1 MKKKYLITGGAGF
14 IGSHLTEKLL
24 KEGNQVTVIDDLSTG
39 NMKNL
44 EDYIDNENLELV
56 IDTILND
63 SLMEKLITETDEI
76 FHLASSVGVELI
88 MKNPVHTIENI
99 FQGTAVVFKYA
110 SKYRKKVLLTST
122 SEVYGKSTD
131 VPFRE
136 DGDRVEGPT
145 TINRWAYAN
154 AKSLDE
160 FLALAYFKTSKLPV
174 VVVRLFNTVGPR
186 QSGEYGM
193 VIPKMINAG
202 LNKNNIQVYGD
213 GMQTRCFCHV
223 RDVINALCMLMN
235 TKESYGEVINVGSNA
250 EISMLKLAE
259 LIGSTLD
266 NNSKI
271 SLVSYDEIYPNG
283 GFEDMKRRVPSIDK
297 IAKLINWKPSI
308 SLEEIVKDVIIY
320 QKVVQNN

>member
-1 MKKKYLITGGAGF
+1 MKKKYLVTGGAGF

-24 KEGNQVTVIDDLSTG
+24 REGNKVTIIDDLSTG
-39 NMKNL
+39 NLKNL
-44 EDYIDNENLELV
+44 EEYKGDENLEIV
-56 IDTILND
+56 IDSILND
-63 SLMEKLITETDEI
+63 SLMKKLISETDEV

-88 MKNPVHTIENI
+88 MKNPIHTIENI
-99 FQGTAVVFKYA
+99 FMGTAVVFKHA

-122 SEVYGKSTD
+122 SEVYGKSLD

-160 FLALAYFKTSKLPV
+160 FLALAYFQTSKLPV
-174 VVVRLFNTVGPR
+174 VIVRLFNTVGPR
-186 QSGEYGM
+186 QSGDYGM

-202 LNKNNIQVYGD
+202 LKNKNIQVYGD
-213 GMQTRCFCHV
+213 GLQTRCFCHV
-223 RDVINALCMLMN
+223 KDVINALCSLMK
-235 TKESYGEVINVGSNA
+235 TKDSFGEVINVGSDN
-250 EISMLKLAE
+250 EISMFKLAE
-259 LIGSTLD
+259 LVSQSLN

-271 SLVSYDEIYPNG
+271 SIIPYEEVYPKG

-297 IAKLINWKPSI
+297 IDNLINWKPTI
-308 SLEEIVKDVIIY
+308 LLEDIVKDVIKY
-320 QKVVQNN
+320 QKSQSK